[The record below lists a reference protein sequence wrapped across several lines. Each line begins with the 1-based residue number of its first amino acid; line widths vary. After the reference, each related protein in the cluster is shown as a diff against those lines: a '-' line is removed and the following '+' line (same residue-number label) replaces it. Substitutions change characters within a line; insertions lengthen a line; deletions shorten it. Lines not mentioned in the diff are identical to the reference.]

1 MHLLPHCRI
10 EIFIT
15 TAGVV
20 GSNIETQTF
29 FSHFSRSSESGWE
42 RRWLQHFLRWTEN
55 ISRSVRPPP
64 SERERETLDT
74 GLGLNY
80 NSGIFYIETNWEEQ
94 SIDLFKW
101 IGKIITI
108 YSFIVADIFRIWY
121 FYSRSRYFHLVPK
134 MNSHSLLYLMEFGV
148 TAKKEK
154 GRVQLPRSF
163 IIICFVCVLTQ
174 DPV

>member
-108 YSFIVADIFRIWY
+108 YSFFFSFRNKVHFLAWIVGCWIF
-121 FYSRSRYFHLVPK
+121 LC
-134 MNSHSLLYLMEFGV
+134 
-148 TAKKEK
+148 EK
-154 GRVQLPRSF
+154 SF
-163 IIICFVCVLTQ
+163 LSSAN
-174 DPV
+174 